1 MLRTSDIT
9 ADSRRRLDVLEA
21 LYVKRRY
28 NPDQPTVTLAE
39 LAALEDRILTP
50 GSVDPLQFVLWYLV
64 ESALARQA
72 ENGWSITAHGVD
84 FLDTVWLEA
93 SAESVK
99 TPHAQLRVLKFPR
112 SPSDPEPESA
122 PQQPNDPR
130 VGIVGPMRPSDLRLT
145 RRKGVAAPTRGREK
159 RR

>member
-1 MLRTSDIT
+1 MLRTSDIS

-84 FLDTVWLEA
+84 FLDTVWLGT
-93 SAESVK
+93 SAESGY
-99 TPHAQLRVLKFPR
+99 TPPPPPPVRQLPP
-112 SPSDPEPESA
+112 SP
-122 PQQPNDPR
+122 
-130 VGIVGPMRPSDLRLT
+130 
-145 RRKGVAAPTRGREK
+145 
-159 RR
+159 